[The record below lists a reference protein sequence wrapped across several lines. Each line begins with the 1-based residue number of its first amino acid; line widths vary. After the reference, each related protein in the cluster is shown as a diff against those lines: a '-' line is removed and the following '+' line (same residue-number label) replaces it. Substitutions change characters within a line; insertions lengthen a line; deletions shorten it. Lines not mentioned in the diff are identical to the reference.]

1 VANLNSLGLSL
12 VVAIEQQQ
20 NYEMSWSKNADFDV
34 TLLFDII
41 LLEVISHINSYNLIQ
56 IQKDDETTNYDDD
69 WNLCLLSELGV
80 PY

>member
-1 VANLNSLGLSL
+1 MANLNSLGLSL

-56 IQKDDETTNYDDD
+56 IQKR
-69 WNLCLLSELGV
+69 
-80 PY
+80 